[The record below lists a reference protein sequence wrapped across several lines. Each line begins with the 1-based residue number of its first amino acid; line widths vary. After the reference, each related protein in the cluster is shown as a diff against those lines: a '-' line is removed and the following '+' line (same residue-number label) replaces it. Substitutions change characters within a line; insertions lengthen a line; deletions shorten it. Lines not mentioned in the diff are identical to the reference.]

1 MLEKLLAEIELGG
14 TFETSVLAARLGTS
28 SGMVAA
34 MLEHLQRLGRLRPY
48 QTCGDACGG
57 CSLKK
62 GCKTAHHEDGVR
74 LWQT

>member
-14 TFETSVLAARLGTS
+14 TFETNVLAARLGTS
-28 SGMVAA
+28 PGMVAA

-48 QTCGDACGG
+48 RSCQDACGG

-62 GCKTAHHEDGVR
+62 ECKTTHIEDGVR